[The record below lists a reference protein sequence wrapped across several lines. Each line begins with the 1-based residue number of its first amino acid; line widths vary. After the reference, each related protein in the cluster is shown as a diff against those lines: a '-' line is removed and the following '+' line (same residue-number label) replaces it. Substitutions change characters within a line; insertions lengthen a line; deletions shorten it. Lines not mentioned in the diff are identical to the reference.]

1 MLKKMKPVVC
11 VACMIAIVGAGG
23 IGYVLYSAQQQMD
36 KSAEAIA
43 KLEQEVVSANEKA
56 DQAVT
61 KAEDTKKKL
70 KKADDQITDLQ
81 KENKELEKVA
91 KEAVAGATEIST
103 PTPEPTIVAT
113 VTPDRGITVEGDEFS
128 DGYCYRHD
136 HTGTFQTAPG
146 SGWDLTMR
154 IQPADAGTTGQDT
167 TNLYTI
173 QIEDRIPGA
182 HGINLWSGLGGFADD
197 HCTLNIT
204 EMTHYIDTG
213 SALETV
219 QTGETGVIRHDGD
232 NKYWDNH
239 SESMTVG
246 PFIWSS

>member
-1 MLKKMKPVVC
+1 MSKKMKLAIAVTCMAVVGC
-11 VACMIAIVGAGG
+11 CGG
-23 IGYVLYSAQQQMD
+23 VGYVMYNTQQNMD
-36 KSAEAIA
+36 ESTEVIARLEEKLDEA
-43 KLEQEVVSANEKA
+43 A
-56 DQAVT
+56 D
-61 KAEDTKKKL
+61 KAEKTEKEL
-70 KKADDQITDLQ
+70 KKANIKIGDL
-81 KENKELEKVA
+81 KEQNKELEIAVD
-91 KEAVAGATEIST
+91 EASESIETLIPEATST
-103 PTPEPTIVAT
+103 SEPTAAAA
-113 VTPDRGITVEGDEFS
+113 PDRAITVEGDEFS

-167 TNLYTI
+167 TNLYTV
-173 QIEDRIPGA
+173 QIEDRMPGA
-182 HGINLWSGLGGFADD
+182 HGINLWGGLGSFADD

-232 NKYWDNH
+232 DKYWDNY

-246 PFIWSS
+246 PFTWSS